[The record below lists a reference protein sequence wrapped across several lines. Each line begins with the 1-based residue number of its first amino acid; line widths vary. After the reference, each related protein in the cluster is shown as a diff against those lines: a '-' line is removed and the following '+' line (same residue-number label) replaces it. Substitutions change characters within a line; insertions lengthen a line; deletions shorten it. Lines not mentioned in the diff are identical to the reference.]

1 MSELPHLLIV
11 DSSRVVRASLAKNL
25 KGQFEVREENNGESA
40 WQTLVLDSSIVAVI
54 AGIALPKLDA
64 YGLLERLRSNKLSRL
79 KNIPFLM
86 IASETMAEDIRQHAI
101 SCGVSGFVPKGAGAA
116 GIVRIVRNLLVPA
129 NQEALPKPA
138 VVRPPIPV
146 EHGCLGA
153 DLGVSDIFGPLDK
166 VAGIV
171 SRKSAS
177 RLLRREP
184 VASALVSRA
193 EIESRLNTL
202 LATDASLR
210 GVGVLVFAMD
220 GYGGLVKRFGQEM
233 ANRIEAKFGQLL
245 GGKLR
250 AGDSIAQVAADR
262 IVIVAAETSL
272 KLCTAFAE
280 RICKRLAAA
289 EVSVG
294 GRRVEMTV
302 SVGVVSFPE
311 EGDGLKGGELLGMAE
326 RRLEMAVKAGGNR
339 VVAGAFEPAGKPGQ
353 EKTLQSF
360 NALLSNGV
368 AAESLAPHLGQVG
381 LLILPLLEQLEDS
394 FRFGLPIEKMEQLLR
409 ERAKTEP
416 ALG

>member
-138 VVRPPIPV
+138 VVRPPISV

-353 EKTLQSF
+353 EKALQSF
-360 NALLSNGV
+360 NALLSNGA

>member
-25 KGQFEVREENNGESA
+25 KGQFEIREENNGESA

-54 AGIALPKLDA
+54 AGISLPKLDA
-64 YGLLERLRSNKLSRL
+64 YGLLERLRGNKLSRL
-79 KNIPFLM
+79 KNIPFLL
-86 IASETMAEDIRQHAI
+86 IASETMEEDIRQHAI
-101 SCGVSGFVPKGAGAA
+101 GCGVSGFVPKGAGAA
-116 GIVRIVRNLLVPA
+116 GIVRIVRNLLAPA
-129 NQEALPKPA
+129 KQEALPKPS
-138 VVRPPIPV
+138 VVRPPIPA
-146 EHGCLGA
+146 EPSCLGA

-177 RLLRREP
+177 RVIRREP

-193 EIESRLNTL
+193 EIEARLNTL
-202 LATDASLR
+202 LSAEASLR
-210 GVGVLVFAMD
+210 GVGVLVFGMD

-233 ANRIEAKFGQLL
+233 ANRIETKFGQLL

-262 IVIVAAETSL
+262 IVIVASETNL
-272 KLCTAFAE
+272 KLCAAFAE

-311 EGDGLKGGELLGMAE
+311 EGGGLKGSELLAMAE
-326 RRLEMAVKAGGNR
+326 RRLEMAVKAGGNQ
-339 VVAGAFEPAGKPGQ
+339 VVAGLLELAGKPGQ
-353 EKTLQSF
+353 EQVLQCF
-360 NALLSNGV
+360 NELLRKG
-368 AAESLAPHLGQVG
+368 AATETLAPHLGQVG